1 MKLPLRFGIP
11 LLLALLAGLTAV
23 DGLGRT
29 VVLAAAMG
37 VALWSALSLPRP
49 PPPEEAENSLEQRLE
64 IAEGEGMELNG
75 EGMELNGEAP
85 PPRDNNGAEPH
96 PGERDFTETPDKG
109 GTEERD

>member
-49 PPPEEAENSLEQRLE
+49 PPPEEAENSLEPRVE
-64 IAEGEGMELNG
+64 IAEGA
-75 EGMELNGEAP
+75 GMELNGEAP
-85 PPRDNNGAEPH
+85 PPPDNNGVGPAH
-96 PGERDFTETPDKG
+96 GERALTRTPVKG
-109 GTEERD
+109 GTGDRN

>member
-49 PPPEEAENSLEQRLE
+49 PSPEEAENSLEQRLE
-64 IAEGEGMELNG
+64 IAEG